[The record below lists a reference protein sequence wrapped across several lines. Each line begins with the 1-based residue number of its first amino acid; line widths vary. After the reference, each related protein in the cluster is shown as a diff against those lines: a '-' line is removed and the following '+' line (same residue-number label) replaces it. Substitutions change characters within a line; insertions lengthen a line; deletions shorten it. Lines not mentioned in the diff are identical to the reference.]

1 MSGSKVKVN
10 KIIILAVSLILVML
24 FNTANS
30 GAAAGPEVISGV
42 DIPLEKGN
50 YWIYKGT
57 VKYQK
62 EGVEKPSQ
70 KMAALKM
77 EISDIIV
84 RDAIT
89 AAIVKGYP
97 LDIAGFDG
105 SSVPR
110 GDYVI
115 VRAGCGSYYLL
126 SGEDSI
132 NALKKLKDGD
142 DNLHELVDESDMIA
156 DFPMAVGK
164 VFGEAEQVTRADGKY
179 FWRVEECVDT
189 DLSAVKGTPVSSA
202 REYWLFYLTNP
213 DRQKAGFV
221 PGVGITSYSY
231 RHNGTVMEFDVKL
244 AECFINSAKPEKKPA
259 AALPP
264 DKEKKTS
271 VKKIQLEKFK

>member
-1 MSGSKVKVN
+1 MNGSKVKVN
-10 KIIILAVSLILVML
+10 KIILLTASLILLLL
-24 FNTANS
+24 FNTAIS
-30 GAAAGPEVISGV
+30 GATGSEAVSAG

-62 EGVEKPSQ
+62 EGIEKPSQ
-70 KMAALKM
+70 KTVALKM

-84 RDAIT
+84 RDAVT
-89 AAIVKGYP
+89 AAVVKGYP

-105 SSVPR
+105 SSAPR
-110 GDYVI
+110 GDYVL
-115 VRAGCGSYYLL
+115 VRAGYGSYYLL

-132 NALKKLKDGD
+132 NALKKLKDGND
-142 DNLHELVDESDMIA
+142 ALHELVDESDMIA

-189 DLSAVKGTPVSSA
+189 DLSAVKGITVGSA

-244 AECFINSAKPEKKPA
+244 AECFIKGAKPEKKPA
-259 AALPP
+259 APIPP

-271 VKKIQLEKFK
+271 GKKIQLEKFK

>member
-1 MSGSKVKVN
+1 MSGSKVKLNN
-10 KIIILAVSLILVML
+10 KILLIVSLILL
-24 FNTANS
+24 FLLNASNS
-30 GAAAGPEVISGV
+30 GAASTDVISAG
-42 DIPLEKGN
+42 DMPLEKGN

-62 EGVEKPSQ
+62 EGVEKPVE
-70 KMAALKM
+70 KTIALKM

-89 AAIVKGYP
+89 AAVVKGYP

-110 GDYVI
+110 GDYVL
-115 VRAGCGSYYLL
+115 VRAGYGSYYLL

-132 NALKKLKDGD
+132 TALKKLKDGSD
-142 DNLHELVDESDMIA
+142 VLHELVDESDMIA

-164 VFGEAEQVTRADGKY
+164 VFGEAEQVTRTDGKY
-179 FWRVEECVDT
+179 FWRVEECVDA
-189 DLSAVKGTPVSSA
+189 DLSAVKGTSVGSA

-231 RHNGTVMEFDVKL
+231 RHNGAVMEFDVKL
-244 AECFINSAKPEKKPA
+244 AECVIKGAKSEKKQMAPV
-259 AALPP
+259 PP
-264 DKEKKTS
+264 DNEKKTP
-271 VKKIQLEKFK
+271 VKKIKLEKFK

>member
-1 MSGSKVKVN
+1 MNGSKAKFNN
-10 KIIILAVSLILVML
+10 KITLIVSLILLFV
-24 FNTANS
+24 FNTGAS
-30 GAAAGPEVISGV
+30 GAASTEVISAG

-70 KMAALKM
+70 KTVALKM

-89 AAIVKGYP
+89 AAVVKGYP

-105 SSVPR
+105 AVAPR
-110 GDYVI
+110 GDYVL
-115 VRAGCGSYYLL
+115 VRAGYGSYYLL

-132 NALKKLKDGD
+132 NALKKLKDGND
-142 DNLHELVDESDMIA
+142 VLHELVDESDMIA

-164 VFGEAEQVTRADGKY
+164 VFGEAEQVTRTDGKY
-179 FWRVEECVDT
+179 FWRVEECVDA
-189 DLSAVKGTPVSSA
+189 DLSAVKGTPVGSA

-221 PGVGITSYSY
+221 TGVGITSYSY

-244 AECFINSAKPEKKPA
+244 AECFIKGAKSEKKPA
-259 AALPP
+259 APITP

>member
-1 MSGSKVKVN
+1 MNGSKAKVN
-10 KIIILAVSLILVML
+10 KVIILAVSLILLFL
-24 FNTANS
+24 FNAANS
-30 GAAAGPEVISGV
+30 SATGSEVISAGNL
-42 DIPLEKGN
+42 PLEKGN

-70 KMAALKM
+70 KLVTLKM

-89 AAIVKGYP
+89 AAVVKGYP

-110 GDYVI
+110 GDYII
-115 VRAGCGSYYLL
+115 VRAGYGSCYLL

-132 NALKKLKDGD
+132 NALKKLKDGND
-142 DNLHELVDESDMIA
+142 VLHELVNESDMIA

-189 DLSAVKGTPVSSA
+189 DLSAVKGAPVSSA

-244 AECFINSAKPEKKPA
+244 VECSIKGAKPEKKSA
-259 AALPP
+259 ASAPP
-264 DKEKKTS
+264 DKEKRKS
-271 VKKIQLEKFK
+271 GKKIQLEKFK

>member
-1 MSGSKVKVN
+1 MNGSKVKVN
-10 KIIILAVSLILVML
+10 KIIMLTASLILLLL
-24 FNTANS
+24 FNTAIS
-30 GAAAGPEVISGV
+30 VAASSEAVSTG

-62 EGVEKPSQ
+62 EGIEKPSQ
-70 KMAALKM
+70 KTVALKM

-89 AAIVKGYP
+89 AAVVKGYP

-110 GDYVI
+110 GDYVL
-115 VRAGCGSYYLL
+115 VRAGYGSYYLL

-132 NALKKLKDGD
+132 NALKKLKDGND
-142 DNLHELVDESDMIA
+142 ALHELVDESDMIA

-179 FWRVEECVDT
+179 FWRVEECVDA
-189 DLSAVKGTPVSSA
+189 DLSAVKGAPVGSA

-213 DRQKAGFV
+213 DRQKSGFI

-244 AECFINSAKPEKKPA
+244 AECFIKGAKPEKKPVA
-259 AALPP
+259 PIPP

-271 VKKIQLEKFK
+271 GKKIQLEKFK

>member
-1 MSGSKVKVN
+1 MNGSKVKVK
-10 KIIILAVSLILVML
+10 KILLLTVSLILAML
-24 FNTANS
+24 FNAANS
-30 GAAAGPEVISGV
+30 GAASSEVITAG
-42 DIPLEKGN
+42 DIPVEKGN

-62 EGVEKPSQ
+62 EGVEKPLE
-70 KMAALKM
+70 KTVALKM

-89 AAIVKGYP
+89 AAVVKGYP
-97 LDIAGFDG
+97 LDITGFDG
-105 SSVPR
+105 SSAPR

-132 NALKKLKDGD
+132 NALKKLKDSGD
-142 DNLHELVDESDMIA
+142 VLHELVDESDMIA

-179 FWRVEECVDT
+179 FWRVEECVDA
-189 DLSAVKGTPVSSA
+189 DLSAVKGTPVGSA

-244 AECFINSAKPEKKPA
+244 VECFIKGSKPEKKPA

-271 VKKIQLEKFK
+271 GKKIQLEKFK